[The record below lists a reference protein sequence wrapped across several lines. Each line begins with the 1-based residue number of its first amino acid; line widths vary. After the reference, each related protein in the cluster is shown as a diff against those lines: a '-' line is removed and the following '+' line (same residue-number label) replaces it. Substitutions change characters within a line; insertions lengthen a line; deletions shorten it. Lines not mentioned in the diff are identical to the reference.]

1 VPSPPPPPSPF
12 LNPDP
17 PHWAARGLSYV
28 LLLLFAGAVAVA
40 ILLRVPE
47 TVATPF
53 VLQPQRGADP
63 VKASRGGIVA
73 AVHATEGQNLEKGA
87 PLFVIRSVPLG
98 ERAADL
104 RSFQAQVL
112 GHDASLAN
120 IRREQESQQQAD
132 REEAER
138 LQLRLAHLARS
149 IEFKKEEQTLLKQV
163 VTRFETLH
171 KEGLI
176 GWTEYAEQQL
186 EANKV
191 QAEMEG
197 LESDIKETQK
207 SVQKLAHES
216 AARLAKFQEQ
226 VRQLDADRDK
236 ARIRIDPL
244 QSELLNSKTNELTM
258 FAPCAGTVLRLR
270 VNSPGAY
277 VPEGDVLCEL
287 ACGGERLQAELAVP
301 QKGLGRLQPGQAV
314 KLLYDAFPYQR
325 YGVQYGT
332 VRWVSPASLASD
344 PEVAFRA
351 FVDLDD
357 ATIRVDGQPRSLKA
371 GMRGTARVVVS
382 RVRLITY
389 AFEPLRQLRE
399 NLAASPR
406 KPHASN

>member
-1 VPSPPPPPSPF
+1 MPSPAPPPSPF
-12 LNPDP
+12 LTSDP

-28 LLLLFAGAVAVA
+28 LLLLFATAVTVA
-40 ILLRVPE
+40 IILRVPE

-53 VLQPQRGADP
+53 VLQPERGADP
-63 VKASRGGIVA
+63 VKASRSGIVA
-73 AVHATEGQNLEKGA
+73 AVHATEGLSIEKGA

-98 ERAADL
+98 ERSADL

-112 GHDASLAN
+112 GHDASLSN
-120 IRREQESQQQAD
+120 LRREHDSQQQAD
-132 REEAER
+132 REEGER

-149 IEFKKEEQTLLKQV
+149 IDFKREEQTLLKQV

-186 EANKV
+186 ETNKV
-191 QAEMEG
+191 QAELES

-207 SVQKLAHES
+207 SIQKLTHES
-216 AARLAKFQEQ
+216 ASRLAKFQEQ
-226 VRQLDADRDK
+226 VRQLDEDRDK

-244 QSELLNSKTNELTM
+244 QRELVNSKTNELTLM
-258 FAPCAGTVLRLR
+258 APCSGTVMRLR

-287 ACGGERLQAELAVP
+287 ACGGQRLQAELSVP

-325 YGVQYGT
+325 YGVHYGT
-332 VRWVSPASLASD
+332 VRWVSPASLATAD
-344 PEVAFRA
+344 ADFRA

-357 ATIRVDGQPRSLKA
+357 DTIRVDGQPRALKA

-399 NLAASPR
+399 NLSASPR
-406 KPHASN
+406 KPPASN